1 MTSSPSWPQH
11 SPLSISAIAAPP
23 NHSTQQLRTKICP
36 RSQLK
41 RTPDRQHTLYHQCGH
56 SLRSAPVTKPEKR
69 RYKSK
74 TMTVVQVKDSY
85 HHSQD
90 QRNSGKA
97 VTKKKRRKS
106 ISLILPWIKR
116 MPPRQK
122 LGNSNY
128 NTTPKRMT
136 ISRPFHFYRCSH
148 VQKKHTVMVK
158 WTSCNLEP
166 NSTLN
171 QTSRG
176 AGRFSRLS
184 VRASRTAR
192 SRYQYCRQRKL
203 TNDIPTDCLVSCWSA
218 CLW

>member
-116 MPPRQK
+116 TPPRQK

-136 ISRPFHFYRCSH
+136 ISRPLYFYRCSRA
-148 VQKKHTVMVK
+148 QKKRTVMTRESAA
-158 WTSCNLEP
+158 TSNQ
-166 NSTLN
+166 TLN
-171 QTSRG
+171 LPSAVSIVHETKTVT
-176 AGRFSRLS
+176 
-184 VRASRTAR
+184 VRAKPSLNIVLLPCQQKSVNRMMWNAN
-192 SRYQYCRQRKL
+192 K
-203 TNDIPTDCLVSCWSA
+203 N
-218 CLW
+218 